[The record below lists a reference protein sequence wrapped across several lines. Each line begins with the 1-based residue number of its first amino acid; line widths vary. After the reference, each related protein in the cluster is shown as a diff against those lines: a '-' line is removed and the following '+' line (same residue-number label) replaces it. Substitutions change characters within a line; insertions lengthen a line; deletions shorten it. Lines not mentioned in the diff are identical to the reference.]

1 MIRNNYIDPYISFLE
16 MTKRDIYKVLL
27 DALGSP
33 TKLGIL
39 MLLSHSEKMTV
50 TQMSKRMKVTKAN
63 LYHFVSQM
71 VRDGLLSKP
80 EPQVK
85 KNYVE
90 KYYRVDPAFFAAV
103 DPAEQKKRT
112 KAAKPAELKGI
123 LQSALVSIGLDF
135 RILAEEIANADTKV
149 LNKVAKLVAEDN
161 VTVSYTIIHDKTYEA
176 ILPEL
181 RRIQNSMEEL
191 EKGQAPALQGNRV
204 IVVGL
209 PRFDSD

>member
-1 MIRNNYIDPYISFLE
+1 
-16 MTKRDIYKVLL
+16 MTKRDIYKTLL
-27 DALGSP
+27 DALGNP

-80 EPQVK
+80 ESQVK

-90 KYYRVDPAFFAAV
+90 KYYRVDPKFFSAL

-112 KAAKPAELKGI
+112 KAASPAELKGI

-135 RILAEEIANADTKV
+135 RIMAEEIANADSKL
-149 LNKVAKLVAEDN
+149 LNNLAKLVAEEK
-161 VTVSYTIIHDKTYEA
+161 VTLAYSVVHDKTYDA

-181 RRIQNSMEEL
+181 RRINQKMEEL
-191 EKGQAPALQGNRV
+191 EKGIEPAVRGNRV
-204 IVVGL
+204 IVIGL
-209 PRFDSD
+209 PQFESE